1 MHIIYIKIIKYSS
14 IFFFCFALCFC
25 LPAQSEISYSR
36 ELEEIFSKLDDMI
49 LRREEFRLKKEE
61 RIKMIRNRMDM
72 RSSLE
77 ERFHNNKV
85 LYEEYYV
92 YNADSAMSYVSENL
106 RIAALLKRKD
116 WEYIWKINKSFLL
129 SATGLLK
136 EAEDELI
143 DIPVQELSDNAK
155 VDY

>member
-1 MHIIYIKIIKYSS
+1 MMKIKHLILLFS
-14 IFFFCFALCFC
+14 LCFC

-85 LYEEYYV
+85 PQE
-92 YNADSAMSYVSENL
+92 
-106 RIAALLKRKD
+106 RKGR
-116 WEYIWKINKSFLL
+116 EH
-129 SATGLLK
+129 
-136 EAEDELI
+136 
-143 DIPVQELSDNAK
+143 
-155 VDY
+155 

>member
-1 MHIIYIKIIKYSS
+1 MMKIKHLILLFS
-14 IFFFCFALCFC
+14 LCFC

-92 YNADSAMSYVSENL
+92 YNADSAMSYVSDNL

-116 WEYIWKINKSFLL
+116 WEYILENQQIVLVVGYRIVEGSRR
-129 SATGLLK
+129 
-136 EAEDELI
+136 
-143 DIPVQELSDNAK
+143 
-155 VDY
+155 